1 MIDVTEG
8 LQASNRVNSRPFPLR
23 DPDSIVSPTLS
34 GASYNNISEDAPNTA
49 TFPASASQ
57 LRGLVMHLIL
67 DV

>member
-8 LQASNRVNSRPFPLR
+8 LQELATFSI
-23 DPDSIVSPTLS
+23 DSIVSPTLS

-57 LRGLVMHLIL
+57 S
-67 DV
+67 